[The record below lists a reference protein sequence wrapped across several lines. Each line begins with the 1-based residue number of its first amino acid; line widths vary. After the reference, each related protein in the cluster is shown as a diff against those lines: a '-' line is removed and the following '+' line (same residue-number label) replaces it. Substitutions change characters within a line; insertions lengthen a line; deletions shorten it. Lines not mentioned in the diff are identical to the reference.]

1 MRNGSENILITEAE
15 LQKPGN
21 RRDLWIALAVSLFAT
36 IAFYF
41 STKASLHDLD
51 YTNQVASALLH
62 GHLGLQEKPPD
73 WLNEMIPWK
82 GRYYSAFPLGA
93 VLSMLPVGLL
103 RNTGL
108 IQSFPGRVLA
118 ALIAG
123 LCVYFFF
130 QLANAFKGDWNN
142 SSPIRPARNASH
154 SDAGGPLTLSLFR
167 RVLLALFPIFG
178 TWTWCNLGFGGAW
191 QIALG
196 LALLGQTAA
205 LYFALVRSSP
215 FIAGA
220 FFALAFG
227 NRTELLITLPL
238 YLYFF
243 YRRPVLVGQARRLP
257 SPGNRS
263 GRPTRSASSVSH
275 SNETGA
281 VGLGWRKFKREV
293 RESMPMFC
301 RFLILP
307 VTLGLLTA
315 AYNFARFHS
324 IFDFGYLHIPEVAQE
339 PWYKHGLFSIHA
351 IPWNI
356 YTMLFQGFESIDYF
370 PYIRPNGFGCSI
382 FLASPFLC
390 LLFRQGG
397 RYKVV
402 AWVAIALLTLVL
414 WLHGNPGSWQ
424 FSYRYAMIL
433 IPWMFLLLT
442 GNGLTKIS
450 VPEVSLFTVSVAIN
464 ATATWQFLWTD
475 QVQP

>member
-1 MRNGSENILITEAE
+1 MMAAEEAKE
-15 LQKPGN
+15 KKREFG
-21 RRDLWIALAVSLFAT
+21 IALGLSLCAA

-41 STKASLHDLD
+41 STKATLHDLD
-51 YTNQVASALLH
+51 YTSQIASALLH
-62 GHLGLQEKPPD
+62 GQLGLQEKPPD
-73 WLNEMIPWK
+73 WLNEMIPWE

-93 VLSMLPVGLL
+93 VLSMLPVALL

-108 IQSFPGRVLA
+108 IQNFPAHFLA

-130 QLANAFKGDWNN
+130 GLAKAFGAEY
-142 SSPIRPARNASH
+142 SSLKAKL
-154 SDAGGPLTLSLFR
+154 LTR
-167 RVLLALFPIFG
+167 RIMLALFPIFG

-205 LYFALVRSSP
+205 LYFTLVRPSP
-215 FIAGA
+215 FVAGA

-238 YLYFF
+238 YLYLFWRQANGRVF
-243 YRRPVLVGQARRLP
+243 TWKNLKRGVQENGRMLV
-257 SPGNRS
+257 
-263 GRPTRSASSVSH
+263 
-275 SNETGA
+275 
-281 VGLGWRKFKREV
+281 
-293 RESMPMFC
+293 
-301 RFLILP
+301 RFLSLP
-307 VTLGLLTA
+307 AALAILTA

-324 IFDFGYLHIPEVAQE
+324 IFDFGYIHIPGVTQE
-339 PWYKHGLFSIHA
+339 PWYEHGLFSIQA

-356 YTMLFQGFESIDYF
+356 YTMLFQGYESLAYF

-382 FLASPFLC
+382 FLVSPFLC

-402 AWVAIALLTLVL
+402 AWVALVLLTLVL

-433 IPWMFLLLT
+433 PPWMFLLLT
-442 GNGLTKIS
+442 GNGPPKIS
-450 VPEVSLFTVSVAIN
+450 VPEISLFAVSVAIN
-464 ATATWQFLWTD
+464 AIATWQFLWTD
-475 QVQP
+475 QIQP

>member
-1 MRNGSENILITEAE
+1 MEVKTSVMSKDKLRAARDS
-15 LQKPGN
+15 
-21 RRDLWIALAVSLFAT
+21 DLWIALGLALFAV

-41 STKASLHDLD
+41 STKATLHDLD
-51 YTNQVASALLH
+51 YTNQIASVLLH
-62 GHLGLQEKPPD
+62 GQLGLQEKPPD
-73 WLNEMIPWK
+73 WLNEMIPWE

-93 VLSMLPVGLL
+93 VLSMLPVALL
-103 RNTGL
+103 RNMGL

-123 LCVYFFF
+123 LSVYFFF
-130 QLANAFKGDWNN
+130 GLAKAFGADY
-142 SSPIRPARNASH
+142 SSLKSKSTAR
-154 SDAGGPLTLSLFR
+154 R
-167 RVLLALFPIFG
+167 IMLALLPIFG
-178 TWTWCNLGFGGAW
+178 SWTWCNLGFGGAW

-205 LYFALVRSSP
+205 LYFTLARPSP

-220 FFALAFG
+220 FFTLAFG
-227 NRTELLITLPL
+227 NRTELLITMPL
-238 YLYFF
+238 YLYLFWHQPNGKVF
-243 YRRPVLVGQARRLP
+243 TWKNLKRGVQE
-257 SPGNRS
+257 NRQM
-263 GRPTRSASSVSH
+263 
-275 SNETGA
+275 
-281 VGLGWRKFKREV
+281 LI
-293 RESMPMFC
+293 

-307 VTLGLLTA
+307 VILALATA

-324 IFDFGYLHIPEVAQE
+324 IFDFGYIHIPEVRDE
-339 PWYKHGLFSIHA
+339 PWYQHGLFSIHA

-390 LLFRQGG
+390 FLFRQGG

-402 AWVAIALLTLVL
+402 AWVAISVLTLVL

-433 IPWMFLLLT
+433 LPWMFLLLT
-442 GNGLTKIS
+442 GNGPANLS
-450 VPEVSLFTVSVAIN
+450 VPEISLFAVSVAIN
-464 ATATWQFLWTD
+464 ALAAWLFLWTD
-475 QVQP
+475 QIQP

>member
-1 MRNGSENILITEAE
+1 MTEDQLRKAHDS
-15 LQKPGN
+15 
-21 RRDLWIALAVSLFAT
+21 RDLWLALGLSLFAA

-41 STKASLHDLD
+41 STKATLHDLD
-51 YTNQVASALLH
+51 YTNQIASALLH

-73 WLNEMIPWK
+73 WLNEMIPWE

-93 VLSMLPVGLL
+93 VLSMLPVALL
-103 RNTGL
+103 REIGL
-108 IQSFPGRVLA
+108 IQSFPGRALA

-130 QLANAFKGDWNN
+130 QLAKAFKGNWNN
-142 SSPIRPARNASH
+142 SSPIRPLA
-154 SDAGGPLTLSLFR
+154 LSPSR

-196 LALLGQTAA
+196 LALLGQAAA
-205 LYFALVRSSP
+205 LYCSLAQPAP
-215 FIAGA
+215 FLAGA

-238 YLYFF
+238 YLYFLW
-243 YRRPVLVGQARRLP
+243 RQ
-257 SPGNRS
+257 PGEKMINWKTLRDGVQENS
-263 GRPTRSASSVSH
+263 QM
-275 SNETGA
+275 
-281 VGLGWRKFKREV
+281 LI
-293 RESMPMFC
+293 
-301 RFLILP
+301 RFLSVP

-339 PWYKHGLFSIHA
+339 PWYEHGLFSISA

-356 YTMLFQGFESIDYF
+356 YTMLFQGFESIAYF
-370 PYIRPNGFGCSI
+370 PYIIPNGFGCSI

-402 AWVAIALLTLVL
+402 AWIAIAFLTLVL

-433 IPWMFLLLT
+433 LPWMFLLLT
-442 GNGLTKIS
+442 GNGPPKIS
-450 VPEVSLFTVSVAIN
+450 VSEILLFVVSVAIN
-464 ATATWQFLWTD
+464 AIATWQFLWTN
-475 QVQP
+475 QIQP

>member
-1 MRNGSENILITEAE
+1 MAE
-15 LQKPGN
+15 DQLRKAHN
-21 RRDLWIALAVSLFAT
+21 SRDLWLALGLSLFA
-36 IAFYF
+36 AVVFYF
-41 STKASLHDLD
+41 STKATLHDLD
-51 YTNQVASALLH
+51 YTNQIASALLH
-62 GHLGLQEKPPD
+62 GRLGLQETPPD

-93 VLSMLPVGLL
+93 VLSMFPVALL
-103 RNTGL
+103 QNTGL

-142 SSPIRPARNASH
+142 SSPIRPVA
-154 SDAGGPLTLSLFR
+154 LSPFR

-196 LALLGQTAA
+196 LALLGQAAA
-205 LYFALVRSSP
+205 LYFTVVRPSP
-215 FIAGA
+215 FVAGA

-238 YLYFF
+238 YLYLFW
-243 YRRPVLVGQARRLP
+243 RSP
-257 SPGNRS
+257 SEGVMNWKNLKR
-263 GRPTRSASSVSH
+263 
-275 SNETGA
+275 
-281 VGLGWRKFKREV
+281 GLRENT
-293 RESMPMFC
+293 PMLS
-301 RFLILP
+301 RFLTLP
-307 VTLGLLTA
+307 ATLALLTA

-324 IFDFGYLHIPEVAQE
+324 IFDFGYIHIPEVAEE
-339 PWYKHGLFSIHA
+339 PWYRHGLFSIQA

-370 PYIRPNGFGCSI
+370 PYLRPNGFGCSI
-382 FLASPFLC
+382 ILASPFLC

-397 RYKVV
+397 RYKTL
-402 AWVAIALLTLVL
+402 AWVAIGVLTLVL

-433 IPWMFLLLT
+433 LPWIFLLLT
-442 GNGLTKIS
+442 GNGPPNIS
-450 VPEVSLFTVSVAIN
+450 VPEISLFTISVAIN
-464 ATATWQFLWTD
+464 AIATWQFLWTD
-475 QVQP
+475 QIQP